1 MIGGVRF
8 YLRAALALCVLL
20 LSSAA
25 APGQAPAAPAA
36 GPVTFTVNS
45 LTDHPADF
53 TGEPNFDT
61 CRTNVANTTCT
72 LRAALMNANRH
83 AGGAIIHLPAGLFAL
98 NVPSAGF
105 LNDAGGSLVVS
116 NTVTI
121 VGLGAGVTV
130 VDANNLYNAF
140 VITPS
145 VSVTLTSLTIQ
156 HGNGGGGGGAIVNEG
171 QLTLSDSVLANN
183 FGHEGGAIEN
193 AGIAVINR
201 SMLLNNLSDKFGGA
215 VNNDFSSAALTFNRS
230 TVAGNRAIDGGAIDN
245 GGTLTV
251 FDSTLSNNSVS
262 GIGGALNN
270 FGTAHFYL
278 STVAGNLA
286 GSGGTAQRG
295 GGIFNGSLGSQVTLN
310 GTLLAENFISS
321 TVNECTG
328 PLISQGYNFIQSTS
342 GCGVTGDP
350 TGNISNTFDPALA
363 PLADNGGPTLTRLL
377 PPSSPALGVIP
388 LALCQDQFGTAPVTD
403 QRGVA
408 PVGAGCNI
416 GSIEGS
422 QPRTPWFQNT
432 VFNGSAEA
440 GAGSPTGAFVGMPGW
455 AVKGGQFTVVPYNA
469 PGGFPSVPTDTVPAN
484 HGANFLAGGVA
495 LASTGYTY
503 AFLAPFTDSLRAN
516 TTNFLLSADLGGF
529 GTQLDNARVT
539 AQFLNNTFSPIGPL
553 VTIGPVS
560 PAQRGNHT
568 GFVHVSATGVVP
580 GGSVVA
586 EVDVIMERDPSCVG
600 CYNDG
605 YADNISLVLLP
616 RNAQFLPLALK

>member
-1 MIGGVRF
+1 MLGGVRF

-25 APGQAPAAPAA
+25 APGLAPPGALAAPAA

-98 NVPSAGF
+98 NVPPAGF
-105 LNDAGGSLVVS
+105 YNDAGGSLLVS

-130 VDANNLYNAF
+130 VDANNLYSAF

-156 HGNGGGGGGAIVNEG
+156 HGNGGAIDNQG

-183 FGHEGGAIEN
+183 FGHEGGAIGN
-193 AGIAVINR
+193 AGTAVINR
-201 SMLLNNLSDKFGGA
+201 SMLLNNIADKFGGA
-215 VNNDFSSAALTFNRS
+215 INNDYLGSVLTLNRS
-230 TVAGNRAIDGGAIDN
+230 TLAGNRAVDGGAIDS
-245 GGTLTV
+245 GGMLTV
-251 FDSTLSNNSVS
+251 FDSTLSNNSAVNS
-262 GIGGALNN
+262 GGALHNY
-270 FGTAHFYL
+270 GTAHFYL

-295 GGIFNGSLGSQVTLN
+295 GGIYNDSLGAQVTLN
-310 GTLLAENFISS
+310 GTLLAENYISS

-328 PLISQGYNFIQSTS
+328 PIISQGYNFIQTTD
-342 GCGVTGDP
+342 GCSVTGDP

-377 PPSSPALGVIP
+377 PPGSPALGVIP
-388 LALCQDQFGTAPVTD
+388 LGLCQDQFGTAPVTD

-408 PVGAGCNI
+408 PAGAKCNI
-416 GSIEGS
+416 GSVEGS
-422 QPRTPWFQNT
+422 QPRALWFQNT

-440 GAGSPTGAFVGMPGW
+440 GAGSPSAAFVGMPGW
-455 AVKGGQFTVVPYNA
+455 AVKAGQFTVVPYNT
-469 PGGFPSVPTDTVPAN
+469 PGGYPAVPTDTVPAN

-495 LASTGYTY
+495 LTSIGYTY

-560 PAQRGNHT
+560 PAQRGSRT

-616 RNAQFLPLALK
+616 RNALFVPLLLK